1 MIIKFENYNK
11 QILAIVFLLF
21 VFLINLSIEYTKYL
35 DFIDEEIYETKVEV
49 LNMVRFVEMKGKYGW
64 SDDS

>member
-11 QILAIVFLLF
+11 QILAIVLLLF

-49 LNMVRFVEMKGKYGW
+49 LNIYKNPHIMF
-64 SDDS
+64 SD